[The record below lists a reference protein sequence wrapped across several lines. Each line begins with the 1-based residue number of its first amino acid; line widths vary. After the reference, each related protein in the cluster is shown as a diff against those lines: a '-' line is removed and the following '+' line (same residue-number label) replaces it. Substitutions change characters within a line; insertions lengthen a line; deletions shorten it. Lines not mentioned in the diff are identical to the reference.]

1 MAKFAKD
8 KTSTDNVADVV
19 EVKAQEK
26 RSLASKL
33 YSKSAFANKEQRP
46 KVIVSTIVLVL
57 FVIIVALFF
66 IMYNFGTYIPGVSP
80 VVDKVPILSNLDRS
94 AQNILPKTATS
105 EQNVTGYHF
114 NVNFAL
120 DSAGSS
126 TTSGNIAQSFS
137 GTVDFSNP
145 KNVQLQSSLAEKI
158 SSSKSAFNIDGQVK
172 QTNNKMYLN
181 FSKFPSVLN
190 TGIKLNQWVIL
201 PKPQFNF
208 LEDLTNQ
215 SNMPNINTLTVAM
228 DGNEILNGTS
238 VTKYQVTYPKADFSS
253 INLSKALESLSG
265 MSNMQSIISSKTIT
279 VDEWIGV
286 ADNKIYQESVKFS
299 VTGQTPTTLYFGI
312 SMSNFNAPFSVTAP
326 AKTTT
331 VSGSKSTSSST
342 GTKSSGSGTT
352 SSKK

>member
-8 KTSTDNVADVV
+8 KTGTDNVEDVV
-19 EVKAQEK
+19 EVKVQEK
-26 RSLASKL
+26 KSLANRL
-33 YSKSAFANKEQRP
+33 YSKSAFSNKEQRP
-46 KVIVSTIVLVL
+46 NVIISTIVLLL
-57 FVIIVALFF
+57 FVIVVALFF
-66 IMYNFGTYIPGVSP
+66 VMYNFGTYIPGVST

-114 NVNFAL
+114 NVDFAL
-120 DSAGSS
+120 NSQGSS

-137 GTVDFSNP
+137 GNVDFSNP
-145 KNVQLQSSLAEKI
+145 KNIQLQSLLSEKI
-158 SSSKSAFNIDGQVK
+158 SSSKSAFNIDGKVI

-190 TGIKLNQWVIL
+190 TGIKLNQWVTL

-208 LEDLTNQ
+208 LEDLTNE
-215 SNMPNINTLTVAM
+215 SNMPNINTLQVAM
-228 DGNEILNGTS
+228 KGNEILNGTS
-238 VTKYQVTYPKADFSS
+238 VTKYEVTYPKADFSS

-279 VDEWIGV
+279 VDEWVGV

-299 VTGQTPTTLYFGI
+299 VAGQTPTTLYFGI
-312 SMSNFNAPFSVTAP
+312 SMSSFNSPFSITAP
-326 AKTTT
+326 SKTTT
-331 VSGSKSTSSST
+331 VSGSKSTSSS
-342 GTKSSGSGTT
+342 GSSGSGST